1 MKLSLNHLFGAGLGL
16 LLASVPVM
24 AQKSDLASPQ
34 ERRAVVDLAA
44 KLLKPRE
51 LATLPAEV
59 VVPFNPAGFDQP
71 DPEEIKAQMA
81 AAAAAA
87 AAGAVTRPA
96 GDRGVLESLADK
108 LLPSGTAVIGGDP
121 ILLFGQKK
129 LKVGDRL
136 TITFE
141 GVDYDLDITAIGRTT
156 FTLRLNREEITRPIK
171 PAPPAKKP

>member
-1 MKLSLNHLFGAGLGL
+1 MKSPLLNLLLIALGL
-16 LLASVPVM
+16 SVVTPVL
-24 AQKSDLASPQ
+24 AQKSDLTAPQ
-34 ERRAVVDLAA
+34 ERRATVDLAA

-51 LATLPAEV
+51 LAPLPAEI
-59 VVPFNPAGFDQP
+59 VVPFNPAGFEQP

-87 AAGAVTRPA
+87 AAGVSTRPA
-96 GDRGVLESLADK
+96 GDRGVLETLADK
-108 LLPSGTAVIGGDP
+108 LSPSGTAVLGGEA

-136 TITFE
+136 TITFD
-141 GVDYDLDITAIGRTT
+141 GADYDLDITAIGTTT

-171 PAPPAKKP
+171 PGKKP